1 MTQALT
7 QDGVNSRIWA
17 ICDIMRRSNYP
28 GAMGYIADLTW
39 LLFLRLLDEREQ
51 REAVER
57 AAIGIPWS
65 PVLEERYRWSHW
77 AAPGGELREELAAGH
92 YDGPIDFVNYELLPY
107 LRGLHRTPDA
117 TAVQRTVSQIVANID
132 TIGMDGNRNLLDI
145 LDLLDGIRVD
155 RSDPGSVFA
164 LSQAYE
170 GLLLEMGETNKDAG
184 QFFTPR
190 VVVRAMVQAVAPQF
204 GETVYDPCCGT
215 GGFLAQA
222 YEHMRASLG
231 DDATG
236 PRLEQLATGTF
247 WGREKADLVHSIALG
262 NLVLHGIDQPR
273 IWHGNTLTEIATY
286 AGLYADAPALFDV
299 ILTNPPFGG
308 KEGQDVQ
315 RRFTHKSRE
324 TQVLFLQDV
333 IDSLKPDGRAAMVI
347 DEGSLFKG
355 TRAHLGVR
363 QKLLDECDLWCVVS
377 LATGAFIGAGT
388 GTKTN
393 LLFFTKG
400 RRTERVWYYEI
411 APPPDAAGAG
421 GSGRQRTFTK
431 RYPLTLDHFEEF
443 FELLPERADSERS
456 WSVSRAEIEERGYDL
471 KAVNPHRAAEAD
483 ARTPEQL
490 LAEIEE
496 HGRELGDA
504 LAGLRGRLGA

>member
-7 QDGVNSRIWA
+7 QDGINSRIWA

-28 GAMGYIADLTW
+28 GAMGYITDLTW

-65 PVLEERYRWSHW
+65 PVLEERYRWSNW
-77 AAPGGELREELAAGH
+77 AAPGGELREELAAGQ
-92 YDGPIDFVNYELLPY
+92 YDGTIAFVNDELLPY
-107 LRGLHRTPDA
+107 LRGLHRQPNA

-155 RSDPGSVFA
+155 RSDRDSVFA

-170 GLLLEMGETNKDAG
+170 GLLLEMGETNRDAG

-190 VVVRAMVQAVAPQF
+190 VVVRAMVQAIAPQF

-222 YEHMRASLG
+222 YEYMRESLG

-236 PRLEQLATGTF
+236 PRLEQLATKTF

-262 NLVLHGIDQPR
+262 NLVLHGVDEPR
-273 IWHGNTLTEIATY
+273 IWHGNTLTGVATY

-308 KEGQDVQ
+308 REGQDAQ
-315 RRFTHKSRE
+315 QRFTHKSRE

-333 IDSLKPDGRAAMVI
+333 IDSLRPGGRAAMVI
-347 DEGSLFKG
+347 DEGSLFKR
-355 TRAHLGVR
+355 TRTHLAVR

-400 RRTERVWYYEI
+400 HRTERVWYYEI
-411 APPPDAAGAG
+411 APPPDAPGAG

-431 RYPLTLDHFEEF
+431 RYPLILDHFWEF
-443 FELLPERADSERS
+443 FELLPERRGSERS
-456 WSVSRAEIEERGYDL
+456 WSVSRAEIEERDYDL
-471 KAVNPHRAAEAD
+471 KAVNPHRAEEAD

-490 LAEIEE
+490 LAEIEA
-496 HGRELGDA
+496 HSAELGTALDA
-504 LAGLRGRLGA
+504 LREALHG